1 LNLPRVSVTLK
12 RTMSDGNYGSTTIG
26 VMVDE
31 VVKEGEKKSVVLDR
45 LLQQEAAFIKAKFKE
60 LNQGLGQ
67 EGLE

>member
-1 LNLPRVSVTLK
+1 
-12 RTMSDGNYGSTTIG
+12 MSDGNYGSTTIG